1 MKKIFN
7 LLLLGLTAMSFFA
20 CKVENPEIIDTT
32 GSTGI
37 TSVSAKFNS
46 GPLASDPNAIFTA
59 TVSDPNV
66 TEIVIP
72 IPAFYPK
79 ESDNEIKPEDLKK
92 MRVQAKLENGVSMR
106 PALGLLDLNQDNH
119 VEVSLPSGAI
129 LKYIIKG
136 RVEKLKDCFLEAL
149 SLTDADGEAFECIID
164 NEKKTIT
171 AMSISKTELKDCK
184 AVYRI
189 SPHAA
194 ISSPKIEQ
202 PKTWKPGDKLT
213 VVAHDG
219 VSKTEYSFTIAIPE
233 KVEYGI
239 RLGSEINKWTKYY
252 KTDYGIT
259 LEKPITRLAVL
270 GDYLLV
276 STGKGICAV
285 NKATGIKVKD
295 IELPAGT
302 VVHSLAN
309 DDAGHIIFAANTAFN
324 AVMTVYMIDATA
336 LTATNIAPVELF
348 KTNSQANI
356 YGCTI
361 GNMRVRGDVTKNAV
375 ITVVAGAPAP
385 GWYIAWE
392 IKDGTPTT
400 VVDGIAKG
408 IFGKTAGSSA
418 FWNPQQGCAMPA
430 GDSFADGMFYT
441 GYDGTRKV
449 FYTPTIIK
457 NAPWTKVIETGNE
470 GNENL
475 NCLATATFNKA
486 KYVTY
491 LMGAHFG
498 YGNSPTIKMFDY
510 SNPDAIEDAKVF
522 EMGKPDN
529 LGGFKGV
536 GASSDIALSV
546 SSDGYKMSLYWTD
559 GNYDVIGCYEF
570 DCIKK

>member
-37 TSVSAKFNS
+37 TSVAAKFNS

-66 TEIVIP
+66 TEIIIP

-79 ESDNEIKPEDLKK
+79 ESDNEIKPEDLKM

-194 ISSPKIEQ
+194 ISSPKMEQ

-309 DDAGHIIFAANTAFN
+309 
-324 AVMTVYMIDATA
+324 
-336 LTATNIAPVELF
+336 
-348 KTNSQANI
+348 I

-375 ITVVAGAPAP
+375 ITVVAGAPP
-385 GWYIAWE
+385 PRWYIAWE

-408 IFGKTAGSSA
+408 IFGKTAGSAA